1 MVDPKDRYVAAAAE
15 HGRCTASGD
24 YKKGNAAFDRMKAAL
39 AGLRRSAD
47 RVESV
52 LMGLLNHPDGWV
64 RLGAATDLLPLRADL
79 ASTILENLASGPRS
93 QLEFVARMV
102 LREWRAGRLKG
113 Q

>member
-24 YKKGNAAFDRMKAAL
+24 YKKGNAAFDRMKKAL
-39 AGLRRSAD
+39 TDLRRSAD
-47 RVESV
+47 RGESI

-64 RLGAATDLLPLRADL
+64 RLDAATDFLHLRADL
-79 ASTILENLASGPRS
+79 ASPVLENLASGPPS
-93 QLEFVARMV
+93 QMEFVARMV
-102 LREWRAGRLKG
+102 LREWQAGRLKG